1 MSAIRTRQFYTR
13 FRSYPSNNGQCL
25 GNSEQRSENRP
36 TRSGTRALSTLPSAK
51 FIMLFESLKLML
63 NVADEASLPDFWF
76 RLAAAPKKQ
85 EFSTIRDFWITIPE
99 VHTHSSPLP
108 RFPPLSS

>member
-1 MSAIRTRQFYTR
+1 
-13 FRSYPSNNGQCL
+13 
-25 GNSEQRSENRP
+25 
-36 TRSGTRALSTLPSAK
+36 
-51 FIMLFESLKLML
+51 MLFESLKLML